1 MHLWRILI
9 NIVVVVSL
17 VPALPVLGG
26 YQYEI
31 MLQVD
36 NEFYLY
42 VDGTEVLR
50 GNQWNQIYTWR
61 SGTKPDTLAIYAQ
74 NNVSNILME
83 DVET

>member
-1 MHLWRILI
+1 M
-9 NIVVVVSL
+9 VVVSL

-26 YQYEI
+26 YQYET

-50 GNQWNQIYTWR
+50 GNQWNQVYTWK
-61 SGTKPDTLAIYAQ
+61 SDTKPDTLAIYAQ
-74 NNVSNILME
+74 NNVSNFLME